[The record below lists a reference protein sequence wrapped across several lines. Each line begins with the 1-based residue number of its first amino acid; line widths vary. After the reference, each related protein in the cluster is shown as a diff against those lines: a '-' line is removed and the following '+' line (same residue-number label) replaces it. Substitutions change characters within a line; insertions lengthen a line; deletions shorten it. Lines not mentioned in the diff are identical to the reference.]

1 MISLVHYNLSL
12 YPQKTV
18 IIIWVYRRIQYELVP
33 DCRIPY
39 CRIPYCRLFLK
50 MTKFHIIIFY
60 LKKNIDDVYIFY

>member
-39 CRIPYCRLFLK
+39 CRVHFAES
-50 MTKFHIIIFY
+50 HIADF
-60 LKKNIDDVYIFY
+60 F

>member
-39 CRIPYCRLFLK
+39 CRLFLK
-50 MTKFHIIIFY
+50 MTKFHIIILY
-60 LKKNIDDVYIFY
+60 LKKNIDDVYISY